1 MRSIFAFATHSVGK
15 LAALVILPTVIGFGF
30 SNDAFAAD
38 QSIGIECFTE
48 PYRQIQVA
56 AAEMGVL
63 AEILVA
69 EGDSVAAQQ
78 TLARL
83 DDGVLEKSLDVAR
96 SAKNATGSLRAA
108 LSELETTRNQL
119 EGYRSLRRNNN
130 ATDREIERATTA
142 VAIAEA
148 KVQIVRDE
156 LEVRRTEYERTKAQ
170 LEKRQV
176 KSPIQGTVVELKK
189 EVGEFVS
196 PTDPVIMT
204 IVDLTHLKAIFSLP
218 RSYAT
223 GLRVGQVASLRI
235 AENTGERG
243 LVCKGVIEFISPT
256 ADPQSGTVRVKV
268 RVANLDRKIPCGVL
282 CQWNAVSV
290 DADVDADAQLSQT
303 GIGPQR

>member
-1 MRSIFAFATHSVGK
+1 MRSTLAFATHLVAEF
-15 LAALVILPTVIGFGF
+15 AALAILPTVISLSFA
-30 SNDAFAAD
+30 NDAVSAN
-38 QSIGIECFTE
+38 QNIEIECFTE

-56 AAEMGVL
+56 APEMGVL
-63 AEILVA
+63 AEILVG
-69 EGDSVAAQQ
+69 EGDSVTAQQ

-83 DDGVLEKSLDVAR
+83 DDRVLEKSLDVAR

-119 EGYRSLRRNNN
+119 DGYRTLRRNNN

-142 VAIAEA
+142 VAVAEA

-170 LEKRQV
+170 LEKRKV
-176 KSPIQGTVVELKK
+176 KSPIQGTIVELNK

-196 PTDPVIMT
+196 PTDPVILT

-223 GLRVGQVASLRI
+223 ELRVGQVASLRI
-235 AENTGERG
+235 AENTGEQG
-243 LVCKGVIEFISPT
+243 LVCKGIIEFISPT

-268 RVANLDRKIPCGVL
+268 RVANLERKIPCGVL
-282 CQWNAVSV
+282 CRWNAVSV
-290 DADVDADAQLSQT
+290 DADSQLSQT